1 MSDEVNEP
9 LLTLTVP
16 EDEPGSG
23 LTVGQVLYVSFFVF
37 LVIGLCLGFYYTT
50 VRPSNERAEKAK
62 AKSTTFDQEQ
72 ELARISHQTAIENLQ
87 TQLGVNKLVFEE
99 SDSPLYTGRAVYEV
113 PGQVCVAPYLWRED
127 SMSGDGYDS
136 YYGPIFSITNTVVFR
151 AQETCEPK
159 LATSASP
166 SG

>member
-1 MSDEVNEP
+1 MSNEVNEP
-9 LLTLTVP
+9 LLTVTVP

-23 LTVGQVLYVSFFVF
+23 VTVGQVLYVSFFVL
-37 LVIGLCLGFYYTT
+37 LVIGFGLGFYYTT
-50 VRPSNERAEKAK
+50 IRPTNDRADKAR

-72 ELARISHQTAIENLQ
+72 ELARISHQTAFENLQ
-87 TQLGVNKLVFEE
+87 TQLGVTKLAFED

-113 PGQVCVAPYLWRED
+113 AGQVCVAPYIWRED
-127 SMSGDGYDS
+127 STSGDGYDE
-136 YYGPIFSITNTVVFR
+136 YYGPIYSISNTVVFR
-151 AQETCEPK
+151 TEETCEPK